1 VVREPHP
8 SEAAAIAAL
17 LNAEAEARYGEADLT
32 AATIEEWFGYDF
44 VDLRVVEEDGALVAY
59 ADVGRSAD
67 ETKAWFDVREHPEH
81 PGAAAPLWPVLEK
94 LAGEGVIH
102 RAIVGGGD
110 DSLKAQLARRGY
122 RPIRSSYR
130 MLIELDGEVAPP
142 EFPEGIEVRT
152 LREGE
157 ERRAYDTYT
166 SSFADHWEFHPDPYE
181 RWRRY
186 AVESSVF
193 DPTLWFLAETGDEVA
208 GVAICQLHDSGDPRH
223 GWIGILGVLPAYR
236 RRGLGEALLRHA
248 FAEFAR
254 RGCTRVSLGVDAE
267 NTTGAVGLY
276 ERAGMRQIR
285 RSDTWERRP

>member
-8 SEAAAIAAL
+8 SESGAIAAL
-17 LNAEAEARYGEADLT
+17 LNAEAEARHGEGDVT
-32 AATIEEWFGYDF
+32 AATIEEWFGYDE
-44 VDLRVVEEDGALVAY
+44 VDLRVVEEGGALVAY
-59 ADVGRSAD
+59 GDIGRSAD

-81 PGAAAPLWPVLEK
+81 PGAAELLWPVLED

-102 RAIVGGGD
+102 RAIVGAGD
-110 DSLKAQLARRGY
+110 ESLRGQLARRGY

-130 MLIELDGEVAPP
+130 MLIELDGDVEPP
-142 EFPEGIEVRT
+142 PLPEGIEVRT
-152 LREGE
+152 LGEGE
-157 ERRAYDTYT
+157 ERRAYEAYT
-166 SSFADHWEFHPDPYE
+166 ASFADHWEFQPDPYE

-186 AVESSVF
+186 AVESSAF
-193 DPTLWFLAETGDEVA
+193 DPTLWFLAEAGDEVA

-236 RRGLGEALLRHA
+236 RRGLGGALLRHV

-267 NTTGAVGLY
+267 STTGAVRLY

>member
-1 VVREPHP
+1 MVREPHP
-8 SEAAAIAAL
+8 SESGAIAAL
-17 LNAEAEARYGEADLT
+17 LNAEAEARHGEGDVT
-32 AATIEEWFGYDF
+32 AATIEEWFGYDE
-44 VDLRVVEEDGALVAY
+44 VDLRVVEEGGALVAY
-59 ADVGRSAD
+59 GDIGRSAD

-81 PGAAAPLWPVLEK
+81 PGAAEPLWPVLED

-102 RAIVGGGD
+102 RAIVAAGD
-110 DSLKAQLARRGY
+110 ESLRGQLARRGY

-130 MLIELDGEVAPP
+130 MLIELDGEVEPAS
-142 EFPEGIEVRT
+142 FPEGVEVRT
-152 LREGE
+152 LHEGE
-157 ERRAYDTYT
+157 ERRAYDAYT
-166 SSFADHWEFHPDPYE
+166 ASFADHWEFQADPYE

-186 AVESSVF
+186 AVESSAF
-193 DPTLWFLAETGDEVA
+193 DPTLWFLAEAGDDVA
-208 GVAICQLHDSGDPRH
+208 GVAICQLHDSGDPSH

-236 RRGLGEALLRHA
+236 RRGLGGALLRHV

-267 NTTGAVGLY
+267 STTGAVRLY